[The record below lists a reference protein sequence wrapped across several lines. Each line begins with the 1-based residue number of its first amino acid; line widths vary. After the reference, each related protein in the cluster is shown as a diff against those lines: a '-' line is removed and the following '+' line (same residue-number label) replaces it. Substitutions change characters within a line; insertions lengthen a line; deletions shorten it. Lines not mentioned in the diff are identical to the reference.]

1 MTWTKIY
8 TAVVICYGLY
18 RQFVIPEQFGY
29 NETWIW
35 TGAIVWPPLLILK
48 ILYFLGIVDITEADM
63 VSPSGSLL

>member
-8 TAVVICYGLY
+8 IAMFLCFGLY

-35 TGAIVWPPLLILK
+35 TGAIVWPGLFILK
-48 ILYFLGIVDITEADM
+48 ILSWLGIVDITEADI